1 MGVAG
6 RLAGRGGWLQTCVVG
21 PDRGQSVS
29 RGSRDEVVI
38 RTPDRRLR
46 VFVSSTLGELAEER
60 RAVSRA
66 VSALRLTAVMFEA
79 GARPYPPRE
88 VYQQY
93 LAQSDVFI
101 GLYWQRSGQLAPGAQ
116 VSGLEEEFELSAG
129 LPRLLYVKEPAPGRE
144 PRLAELLARIQE
156 EASASYRHFRTP
168 AELGRLVRDDLAVLL
183 SERFAGG
190 AGQAA
195 AAAPP
200 PGHGRG
206 PRPLPVSTT

>member
-1 MGVAG
+1 
-6 RLAGRGGWLQTCVVG
+6 
-21 PDRGQSVS
+21 
-29 RGSRDEVVI
+29 
-38 RTPDRRLR
+38 
-46 VFVSSTLGELAEER
+46 
-60 RAVSRA
+60 
-66 VSALRLTAVMFEA
+66 
-79 GARPYPPRE
+79 
-88 VYQQY
+88 

-195 AAAPP
+195 APPP
-200 PGHGRG
+200 PGG
-206 PRPLPVSTT
+206 PGGARPLPAVTTSLIGRERDIGEVAGLLGRARGGVGGAARPGGGGETPLAGAAGGRRGG